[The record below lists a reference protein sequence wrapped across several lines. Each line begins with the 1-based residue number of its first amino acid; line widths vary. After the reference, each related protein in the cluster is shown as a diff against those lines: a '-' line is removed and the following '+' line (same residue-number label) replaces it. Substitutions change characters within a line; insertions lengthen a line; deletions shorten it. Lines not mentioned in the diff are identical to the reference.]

1 MGSSGVNIHISL
13 VHKLNTHDVEVA
25 AADICLFNGHRS
37 QASHTW
43 NLPPV
48 GASCNHIWSAEGEA
62 MNPALFALQSAG
74 IVPTLAICAAGLG
87 SAEDWH

>member
-1 MGSSGVNIHISL
+1 MGSSSVNIHISL

-25 AADICLFNGHRS
+25 AADACLFSGHRS
-37 QASHTW
+37 RASHTW
-43 NLPPV
+43 VLPPV
-48 GASCNHIWSAEGEA
+48 GASCNHIWSAQGEA
-62 MNPALFALQSAG
+62 INPALSSPLSAG